1 MLESLL
7 IKITVKRLEKK
18 FSQNYMASQ
27 LNISQSFY
35 NKIENGKTELSV
47 KNLLK
52 IAILLDIDKIEIY
65 QNHKSNSNVK
75 IKKELIIKPEDEFVI
90 PSTTNNQEINTK

>member
-35 NKIENGKTELSV
+35 NKIENGKTELSA

-65 QNHKSNSNVK
+65 QNNKANRSIK
-75 IKKELIIKPEDEFVI
+75 ISKELITVPVDKFVTA
-90 PSTTNNQEINTK
+90 SAVEGHTINTK